1 MLNSLFR
8 FLHTFTPQTLMMR
21 AARSATQRSSQSA
34 KTDQCDSYAALSV
47 QLYPEKGEGRDGI
60 REVHLS
66 TALTPLADSLSFDS
80 QKHVPF

>member
-1 MLNSLFR
+1 M
-8 FLHTFTPQTLMMR
+8 
-21 AARSATQRSSQSA
+21 
-34 KTDQCDSYAALSV
+34 DQCDSYAALSV

-80 QKHVPF
+80 QEHVPF